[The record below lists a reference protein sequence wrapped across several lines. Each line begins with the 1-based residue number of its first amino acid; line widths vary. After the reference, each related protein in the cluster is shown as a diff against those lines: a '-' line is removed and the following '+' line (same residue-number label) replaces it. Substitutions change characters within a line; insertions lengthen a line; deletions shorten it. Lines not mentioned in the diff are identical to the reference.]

1 MKQEFEQVILQN
13 HRRIRFIAN
22 RYAKSSDAD
31 DVYQE
36 ILMQLWRSF
45 DTYSGEASRDTWL
58 YQVALNTAA
67 SFVRSSVKHS
77 KIKDAVSAISLPDIK
92 HSEQEQYQLEILETF
107 MKSLGDID
115 ANILMMYLDGMST
128 TEMAEVVGIK
138 PNSITVRVKRIKSR
152 FEEQYVGDE

>member
-13 HRRIRFIAN
+13 HRRIRLIAS
-22 RYAKSSDAD
+22 RYAKSNDAD

-45 DTYSGEASRDTWL
+45 DSFSGEASRDTWL
-58 YQVALNTAA
+58 YRVALNTAV

-77 KIKDAVSAISLPDIK
+77 KIKDAVSAVSLPDVK
-92 HSEQEQYQLEILETF
+92 YSEQEKCQAEILESF

-128 TEMAEVVGIK
+128 TEMAEVIGIK
-138 PNSITVRVKRIKSR
+138 PNSITVRVKRINCR
-152 FEEQYVGDE
+152 FEQQYVGDK